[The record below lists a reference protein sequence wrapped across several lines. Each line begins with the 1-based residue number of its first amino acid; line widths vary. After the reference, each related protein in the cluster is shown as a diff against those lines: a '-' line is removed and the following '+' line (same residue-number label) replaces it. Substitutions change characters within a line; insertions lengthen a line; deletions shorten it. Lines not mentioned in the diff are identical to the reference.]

1 MVRETAPCPRL
12 LLQLCAPSVLTSGG
26 GCCFRCRDNQTQV
39 KRCFDRLTELGLNVW
54 MDTQGGM
61 ATDVYDSMAEGVS
74 GASAVVCF
82 MSQKYQASCHSSLS
96 RVGGLQRSRYA
107 PAHPSGVDFGLPCL
121 LRYGAGLGACSALAC
136 ESLKGPFVTM
146 CRRAPTVCLKSNS
159 RSSRGWRWCR

>member
-1 MVRETAPCPRL
+1 MRETAPCPRL

-82 MSQKYQASCHSSLS
+82 MSQKYQVSCHSSL
-96 RVGGLQRSRYA
+96 RVALAVCS
-107 PAHPSGVDFGLPCL
+107 
-121 LRYGAGLGACSALAC
+121 GLGMHLPIQAVSTLAC
-136 ESLKGPFVTM
+136 RVRFAMG
-146 CRRAPTVCLKSNS
+146 RAWVRVLLWHVN
-159 RSSRGWRWCR
+159 R